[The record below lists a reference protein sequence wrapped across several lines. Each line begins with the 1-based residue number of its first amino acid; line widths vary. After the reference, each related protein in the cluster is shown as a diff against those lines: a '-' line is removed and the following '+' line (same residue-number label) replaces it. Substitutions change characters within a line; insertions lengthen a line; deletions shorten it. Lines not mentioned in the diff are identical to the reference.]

1 MKIYCRNRDLCY
13 WTCKQQKLL
22 VIIFLLPL
30 STFCLTLSLRF
41 TTTVSDECWKKTEA
55 AATTRVKREFL
66 EKCSTT
72 TATTYSIYR
81 NAMQWEKALNSPI
94 ATHSLP
100 VYAYCYVYNFLLR
113 LLFEKYCLRAIFIFF
128 FLAHAKI
135 VRKTTKRSLWS
146 DREF

>member
-72 TATTYSIYR
+72 TATTYRIYR

-100 VYAYCYVYNFLLR
+100 VYAYCYVYNFFTSLIIWEI
-113 LLFEKYCLRAIFIFF
+113 LFTRDIYF
-128 FLAHAKI
+128 FLLVTCK
-135 VRKTTKRSLWS
+135 
-146 DREF
+146 DREKNNKTLFMVR